1 MGTPDPL
8 TGHEARLAAD
18 RRRAAMLLRLRR
30 QSETD
35 GRQCL
40 PMLIDAC
47 CKDSAMLSLHVWAV
61 DQAIF
66 GTGRIRA
73 GRHIETAAAWCGHH
87 IGSPW
92 TVDMGWL
99 LDERTGGSRLAAWT
113 YAIALDNGFRP
124 SGPDPYHS

>member
-1 MGTPDPL
+1 
-8 TGHEARLAAD
+8 
-18 RRRAAMLLRLRR
+18 
-30 QSETD
+30 
-35 GRQCL
+35 
-40 PMLIDAC
+40 
-47 CKDSAMLSLHVWAV
+47 MLSLHVWAV

>member
-1 MGTPDPL
+1 M
-8 TGHEARLAAD
+8 
-18 RRRAAMLLRLRR
+18 RRRLRR
-30 QSETD
+30 QAETD

-47 CKDSAMLSLHVWAV
+47 CKDPAMLSLHVWAV

-124 SGPDPYHS
+124 SGPDPDPS